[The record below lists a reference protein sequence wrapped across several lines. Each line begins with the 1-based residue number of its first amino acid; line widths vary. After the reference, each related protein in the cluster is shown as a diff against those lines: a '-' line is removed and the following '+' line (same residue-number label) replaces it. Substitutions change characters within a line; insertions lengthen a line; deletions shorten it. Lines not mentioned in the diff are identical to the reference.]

1 MSQRLRSARVISAG
15 HAFVPTCA
23 AELELSVDLNPNHQL
38 PAAFTEL
45 AQAIQTA
52 HRPQLTVPIP
62 PLMQQ
67 RRALAGL
74 DRSLVVLVEICGRRD
89 RTFSGWVKAVTLW
102 PALVERCEGWWD

>member
-74 DRSLVVLVEICGRRD
+74 DRSLVVLVGN
-89 RTFSGWVKAVTLW
+89 LW
-102 PALVERCEGWWD
+102 PPGSYFLGVGKGGDAVARVGLAL